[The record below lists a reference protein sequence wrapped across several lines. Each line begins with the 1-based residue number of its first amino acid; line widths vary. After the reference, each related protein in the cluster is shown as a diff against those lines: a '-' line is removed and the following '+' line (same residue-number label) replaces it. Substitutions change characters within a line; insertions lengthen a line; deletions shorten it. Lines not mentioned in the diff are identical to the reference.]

1 MEDYGRLWDDC
12 LAMIREK
19 YGEKWQH
26 WFDVWYGGV
35 RFESYDPDTRTLLVR
50 VPSKYVYEYLEMNG
64 ANDIRWA
71 TQEAFKTSVVLQYRI
86 AAAEPAFGDIAAWLQ
101 QHSAYDSRR
110 DPCHIA
116 VPNARKRLEDG
127 LRYFVGDAAKWLPA
141 YDQVASW
148 LTDNKGRGLLCVGTS
163 GLGKTLLCQQ
173 ILPVILGNGGR
184 PIASVNARDL
194 HGRLDELKNERIVI
208 IDDLGKEPRKHY
220 GETDQSFFELCNHA
234 ERTGQLLVITTNLST
249 TPVSEQFRDRYP
261 LSIQERYGTEVLDRL
276 RTIVKSIQFAG
287 TSMRK

>member
-1 MEDYGRLWDDC
+1 
-12 LAMIREK
+12 MIREK
-19 YGEKWQH
+19 YGEKFRH
-26 WFDVWYGGV
+26 WFDVWYGDV
-35 RFESYDPDTRTLLVR
+35 QFESYDPDTRTLLVQ

-64 ANDIRWA
+64 AKDIRWA
-71 TQEAFKTSVVLQYRI
+71 TQEVFKANVVLQYRI
-86 AAAEPAFGDIAAWLQ
+86 IAAEPSFGDVATYLQ

-110 DPCHIA
+110 DPYHIA
-116 VPNARKRLEDG
+116 IPNARKRLEDG
-127 LRYFVGDAAKWLPA
+127 LRYFLGDAAQWLPA
-141 YDQVASW
+141 YDQVAAW
-148 LTDNKGRGLLCVGTS
+148 LSDNKGRGLLCVGTS
-163 GLGKTLLCQQ
+163 GLGKTLLCQK

-184 PIASVNARDL
+184 PIASVSAADL
-194 HGRLDELKNERIVI
+194 KAQFDSLKNERIVI

-220 GETDQSFFELCNHA
+220 GDTDQSFFELCNHA

-261 LSIQERYGTEVLDRL
+261 LSIQERYGSEVLDRL

>member
-1 MEDYGRLWDDC
+1 MIHERVKDDT
-12 LAMIREK
+12 MFNT
-19 YGEKWQH
+19 
-26 WFDVWYGGV
+26 WFGGIM
-35 RFESYDPDTRTLLVR
+35 FESYDADSRTLLLQL
-50 VPSKYVYEYLEMNG
+50 PSRYVYVYLEERCVEFLRQ
-64 ANDIRWA
+64 I
-71 TQEAFKTSVVLQYRI
+71 TQEVFRTNVVLQYRI
-86 AAAEPAFGDIAAWLQ
+86 IAAEPSFGDVATYLQ

-110 DPCHIA
+110 DPYHIA
-116 VPNARKRLEDG
+116 IPNAKKRLEDG
-127 LRYFVGDAAKWLPA
+127 LRYFLGDDARWLPA
-141 YDQVASW
+141 YDQVAAW
-148 LTDNKGRGLLCVGTS
+148 LSDNKGRGLLCVGTS
-163 GLGKTLLCQQ
+163 GLGKTLLCQK

-184 PIASVNARDL
+184 PIPSVNAAEL
-194 HGRLDELKNERIVI
+194 HARLDELKNERIVI

-261 LSIQERYGTEVLDRL
+261 LSIQERYGSEVLDRL